1 MNIYQ
6 GEAVLMEQIVS
17 TIQILFATGDS
28 WNIDLDTEYLDD
40 FIDEFTSSEGM
51 LWFEADG
58 NPIILDTTYIIGMRV
73 L

>member
-1 MNIYQ
+1 
-6 GEAVLMEQIVS
+6 MEQIVS